1 LILLPALA
9 SPMFAHTGT
18 PPPDPAPPR
27 LISPL
32 LPPLELSA
40 MTPVREPVAGQ
51 DYLVNV
57 GVTNI
62 GGDQAVNVRLSLRL
76 SPDLTVPRAP
86 SGCAETDGI
95 PAPALEC
102 RWARLAPGRS
112 VLVPLIVRAISA
124 YHLVAIGSILRY
136 DWGLWAYA
144 NIIRVVE
151 CGPPAPR
158 PSPPRSPSPPPV
170 HRTPPPVHRTPPP
183 VHRTP
188 APAPHRPKPRP
199 AQHRPAHHPR
209 SPAPAP
215 NLVRKAA
222 VPLPAP
228 VPSRARPKPGP
239 RPSPSPAP
247 FNHVEELP
255 LIPAGNPKP
264 VIPLGILI
272 AVVLTPCV
280 AAAATRFGKR

>member
-9 SPMFAHTGT
+9 SPMFAHTGA

-62 GGDQAVNVRLSLRL
+62 GRDQAVNVRLSLRL

-86 SGCAETDGI
+86 SGCAETEGI
-95 PAPALEC
+95 PAPALDC
-102 RWARLAPGRS
+102 HWARLAPGHG

-151 CGPPAPR
+151 CGPPSPR
-158 PSPPRSPSPPPV
+158 PSTRPSPSPPPV
-170 HRTPPPVHRTPPP
+170 HRTPPPVHRS
-183 VHRTP
+183 P
-188 APAPHRPKPRP
+188 APAPHRPKPP
-199 AQHRPAHHPR
+199 PTPHHA
-209 SPAPAP
+209 SPAPPKPAP

-222 VPLPAP
+222 VPPPAP
-228 VPSRARPKPGP
+228 APAPSRARPKTHP